1 MNDAGAFKGFD
12 MSSPPP
18 GKVIAMTVR
27 ERPDSVQ
34 TPSKPE
40 SAWRRLAAATFG
52 RTNDPAPS
60 SHGQSVRTWQELSP
74 RARTFVATVCVVG
87 AGIILSSLPVL
98 SSTRPVWLGA
108 LLALSIP
115 ASMVK
120 VSFPRS
126 VSTLTV
132 AQVLNYVTLLVLG
145 TQAAILVAAVSAW
158 SQCTFRSRY
167 KNPVHQT
174 LFSIASLAC
183 AVEAAGRC
191 FVYLGGRPG
200 AWDPATAVVPFVVAS
215 AVFFLVN
222 SGLIAGAI
230 GLSTEQPASRVWH
243 ATFFW
248 SWPTYLF
255 GAGVAAAAV
264 TGIKNGG
271 LWLVPLLAVALW
283 STFQN
288 LQAYLARFNDS
299 VTDPLTGLLNQRFVL
314 PHAAREIDRARRNGT
329 SLAVMLVD
337 VDGFKSINDTYGH
350 AAGDGVLRQLAKCL
364 QNMSRSGD
372 ECARHG
378 GDEFLL
384 VMPDCSVAGAEKK
397 GQELQAAVG
406 AIRLA
411 SVPSFSGPLQVSV
424 GTALFPD
431 DAETVER
438 LLEIADARMYRD
450 KFSSRM
456 GPPMSPKMSLVRPG
470 AKSAGTTPS

>member
-1 MNDAGAFKGFD
+1 
-12 MSSPPP
+12 
-18 GKVIAMTVR
+18 MTMTGR
-27 ERPDSVQ
+27 ERPETVP
-34 TPSKPE
+34 TPSKAE
-40 SAWRRLAAATFG
+40 SLWKRLAASTFG
-52 RTNDPAPS
+52 QKNEPAPQ

-74 RARTFVATVCVVG
+74 RARTFVATVCVLGV
-87 AGIILSSLPVL
+87 AIILSSLRVL
-98 SSTRPVWLGA
+98 TSTRPVLLGA
-108 LLALSIP
+108 MLALSIP

-132 AQVLNYVTLLVLG
+132 AQVLNYVTLLMLG
-145 TQAAILVAAVSAW
+145 PHAAVLVAAVSAW

-174 LFSIASLAC
+174 IFSMASLAC
-183 AVEAAGRC
+183 AVEAAGMC
-191 FVYLGGRPG
+191 YVHLGGRPG
-200 AWDPATAVVPFVVAS
+200 AWEPSTAIVPFVVAT
-215 AVFFLVN
+215 AVFFDVN

-230 GLSTEQPASRVWH
+230 GVSTEQPAGRVWH
-243 ATFFW
+243 ETFFW

-299 VTDPLTGLLNQRFVL
+299 VTDPLTGLLNQRFVM

-329 SLAVMLVD
+329 TLAVMVVD
-337 VDGFKSINDTYGH
+337 VNGFKFINDTYGH
-350 AAGDGVLRQLAKCL
+350 AAGDSVLRQLAECL
-364 QNMSRSGD
+364 QHMSRSSD
-372 ECARHG
+372 VCARHG

-384 VMPDCSVAGAEKK
+384 VMPDCSDTGAEKK
-397 GQELQAAVG
+397 GRELQSAVG

-411 SVPSFSGPLQVSV
+411 SVPSFTGPVEVSV
-424 GTALFPD
+424 GTAVFPE

-450 KFSSRM
+450 KFSPR
-456 GPPMSPKMSLVRPG
+456 MSLVRPKTKIAG
-470 AKSAGTTPS
+470 AVHS